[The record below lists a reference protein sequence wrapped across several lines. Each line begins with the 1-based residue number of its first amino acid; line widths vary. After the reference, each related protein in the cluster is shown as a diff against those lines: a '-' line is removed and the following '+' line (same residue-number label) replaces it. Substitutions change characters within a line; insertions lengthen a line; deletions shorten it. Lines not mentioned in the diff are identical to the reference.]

1 MVCDVVMRHCSHS
14 DALNFRG
21 DSMRN
26 VFAGFALLLV
36 CQVSLFAQRIDDKIS
51 DRLYESSK
59 VLGELLNAPDG
70 DAPKYVLERAECVAI
85 IPAVKKAAFGFGGQY
100 GRGVVSCKKDKG
112 KGAWG
117 PPSMFGLS
125 GGSFGLQL
133 GGQSYDVVM
142 MFMTPDSVE
151 HLLKDKVTLGGDMAA
166 AAGPKGR
173 AISAETTASMRSEI
187 LTYARSRGLYAGISF
202 TGAVLSPDKDANKNL
217 YGKEVPAKDL
227 LLTGTVDVP
236 APAQKLIDALTAG
249 ASTAASTVAAP
260 PEKPSGQ

>member
-1 MVCDVVMRHCSHS
+1 
-14 DALNFRG
+14 
-21 DSMRN
+21 MRN
-26 VFAGFALLLV
+26 ILGGLALLLA
-36 CQVSLFAQRIDDKIS
+36 CQVPLSAQKLDEKIS

-112 KGAWG
+112 KGPWG

-151 HLLKDKVTLGGDMAA
+151 HLLKDKLTLGGDMAA

-173 AISAETTASMRSEI
+173 AVSAETTASMRSEI

-202 TGAVLSPDKDANKNL
+202 TGAVLSPDKDANKSL
-217 YGKEVPAKDL
+217 YGKEIPAKDL
-227 LLTGTVDVP
+227 LLTGEVAVP
-236 APAQKLIDALTAG
+236 GPAQKLIDALTAAG
-249 ASTAASTVAAP
+249 ATAGATGGTTGGTTG
-260 PEKPSGQ
+260 K